1 MAGSGGWRWE
11 LDLGFAL
18 FFCFLCRG
26 FQNLMGFL
34 SFSGEVSLDL
44 LVFIFLLLSD
54 LIDLGLKHETE
65 TK

>member
-1 MAGSGGWRWE
+1 
-11 LDLGFAL
+11 
-18 FFCFLCRG
+18 
-26 FQNLMGFL
+26 MGFL
-34 SFSGEVSLDL
+34 SFSGEVTLDL